1 MPPAAALLCDRTGCT
16 LLMIATV
23 APALAAARAARCPAS
38 PAPMM
43 RTSCEGMS
51 RKPTSR
57 SAAEDACPGRG
68 VIHGTAYDAR
78 QMATS
83 DPVRVMVVDDQA
95 DVRFL
100 LGLIFRDHA
109 DIELVAEANGA
120 EAALAALGPS
130 APDVAL
136 LDARMPVTDGFELAP
151 MLLAEAP
158 ALRIALLTALV
169 DEVVEERA
177 REAGAAICVSKAD
190 FELLPDLVRSLARR

>member
-1 MPPAAALLCDRTGCT
+1 MPPAAALECERTGCT

-57 SAAEDACPGRG
+57 SDAEGPRLPSPVKRC
-68 VIHGTAYDAR
+68 TAYDPR
-78 QMATS
+78 QMEAR

-100 LGLIFRDHA
+100 IGVILEEHDDL
-109 DIELVAEANGA
+109 ELVAEADGA
-120 EAALAALGPS
+120 PAALALAAGT

-136 LDARMPVTDGFELAP
+136 LDARM
-151 MLLAEAP
+151 
-158 ALRIALLTALV
+158 
-169 DEVVEERA
+169 
-177 REAGAAICVSKAD
+177 
-190 FELLPDLVRSLARR
+190 